1 MTSYR
6 DQLAQALRA
15 VAVTS
20 PTSYSWFGRRSR
32 PLPEAVRAALSA
44 DTAREYLT
52 GLLEHELYRSF
63 YTQGRPVPASMT
75 GIDSKRADQEFVEA
89 LSLAN
94 TGVGGWEPG
103 WRVEASEHP
112 FLVVTR
118 NGLRVRVQA
127 ADCGPPGAGH
137 APGAAVR
144 VRRPKE
150 LRAASPGFYTA
161 LGDTEIAA
169 GPEDSEVRVYF
180 NVASKGAPPLVA
192 VCTRLLNEAKV
203 PFDLKVVDR
212 PTGFVR
218 CDPAVLY
225 LTDDGYEHVRASL
238 DTITSACTYHLRA
251 DPPAFTKPLVRG
263 VAVGEHRPHLGGSF
277 GGSRCRLV
285 AEGIIAAH
293 ESGACRL
300 LDRVDAVARCF
311 ADSGLDIEAPYL
323 APGSVDRY
331 EI

>member
-1 MTSYR
+1 M
-6 DQLAQALRA
+6 
-15 VAVTS
+15 
-20 PTSYSWFGRRSR
+20 
-32 PLPEAVRAALSA
+32 
-44 DTAREYLT
+44 
-52 GLLEHELYRSF
+52 
-63 YTQGRPVPASMT
+63 
-75 GIDSKRADQEFVEA
+75 
-89 LSLAN
+89 
-94 TGVGGWEPG
+94 
-103 WRVEASEHP
+103 
-112 FLVVTR
+112 
-118 NGLRVRVQA
+118 RVRVEA

-137 APGAAVR
+137 APGAAVT

-180 NVASKGAPPLVA
+180 NVASKGAAPLVA

-238 DTITSACTYHLRA
+238 DTITSACSYHLRA

-263 VAVGEHRPHLGGSF
+263 VAVGEHRPYLGSSF

-293 ESGACRL
+293 ESGACML

-311 ADSGLDIEAPYL
+311 ADNGLDIEAPVSRAGIRRPL
-323 APGSVDRY
+323 
-331 EI
+331 